1 MHILGM
7 LRWLVR
13 CMSRPVQNHLDSYKM
28 YNQILQ
34 CLLINFILYLNI
46 NLKNILKLFTPR
58 PLPTKS
64 AEKSFSNYSKW
75 FVPGRPWTPLYA
87 PVHPCVKT
95 WFAWRARR
103 GSAACHIIF
112 REFRYLSMQILLGM
126 IRWPVRCMSRPVHNH
141 LPIVIKY
148 TINI

>member
-7 LRWLVR
+7 LRWLVK
-13 CMSRPVQNHLDSYKM
+13 CMSRSVQNHLDSYKM

-34 CLLINFILYLNI
+34 WILILLINFILYLNI
-46 NLKNILKLFTPR
+46 NLKNILKIFNPR
-58 PLPTKS
+58 PPPPPHK
-64 AEKSFSNYSKW
+64 KCCKIIFNW

-87 PVHPCVKT
+87 PVSKHDLLEEPG
-95 WFAWRARR
+95 A
-103 GSAACHIIF
+103 GACHIIF
-112 REFRYLSMQILLGM
+112 REFRYLSMHILLGM
-126 IRWPVRCMSRPVHNH
+126 IRWLVRGMSRPVHNH